1 MAITLHAV
9 NKGLFDDVEVKKAL
23 ATEKQMHG
31 FVKQKYADLV
41 TKIETTKDLDA
52 DALSRS
58 SPRRLRN
65 SRPHW
70 PDRSRRLPCLAARK
84 SATRSRA

>member
-31 FVKQKYADLV
+31 FVKQKYADLI

-52 DALSRS
+52 DAEQKLTKAIEEFKAT
-58 SPRRLRN
+58 
-65 SRPHW
+65 
-70 PDRSRRLPCLAARK
+70 LA
-84 SATRSRA
+84 